1 MKANEEVQ
9 KETSRGLLCTLFP
22 PGPNST
28 LRLTSLGLSMNRV
41 CYGDLRVPVTR
52 IADIEKRAITA
63 DTALRFAR
71 YFNNSPTFWMNLQ
84 RVMTWKLPKMRLLKR
99 LNAIFAL
106 WKQRQQGSAT
116 LRMTLLGEFPLD
128 APA

>member
-84 RVMTWKLPKMRLLKR
+84 RVMTWKLPKMRLLR

-116 LRMTLLGEFPLD
+116 HRMTLLGEFPLD